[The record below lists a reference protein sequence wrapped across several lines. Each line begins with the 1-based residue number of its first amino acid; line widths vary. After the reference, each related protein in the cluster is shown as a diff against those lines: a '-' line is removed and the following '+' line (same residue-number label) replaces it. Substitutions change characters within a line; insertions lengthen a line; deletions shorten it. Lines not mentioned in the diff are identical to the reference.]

1 MDKSLRGEESIQ
13 SILDSFNSKMQN
25 MGCDNMSCDNSDLN
39 MVHDVTST
47 LLAAGVSQQD
57 VDAQGDPNVHGT
69 NVTGTKLFALVLTT
83 ESTKPKVNFRAL
95 YNEEKVEDIDFV
107 LPVENVLAARNKF
120 ANSLMGFF
128 VGKSVAFLLVQ
139 NYIHKIP
146 AVAYSEDGLSLIAS
160 QIGKPIMLDA
170 FTSSMC
176 SDPWGR
182 MGFARAMIEV
192 SAENELKKEVTMVVP
207 NVDGEGHTKQI
218 MPLEFE
224 WKPPQCCECHVFG
237 HSISSCPKRVVVN
250 NAEKIVENDDSF
262 TVVTHKKNKGKKVT
276 NNNDANNGF
285 KLPKPKP
292 KVWGKKNV
300 IQSVKPKENQVPVS
314 LKNTFSALNDLDDPV
329 ALKEMGES
337 SNTINN
343 TSLQTNKEV
352 NMDDSD
358 SDIEEMIME
367 QRPKGASTPSNK
379 SHVDINALSTV
390 CSKVFRDWDW
400 TSNANLCNKGCRII
414 VGWDVQVVDL
424 LVLAQTDQV
433 LHTKD
438 LDLHKNMVRGQPW
451 VLMGDFNAAL
461 NLEDIFSGSSVMN
474 ASMIEFKDCV
484 ANIEVVDI
492 NASGLHYT
500 WNQKPR
506 GGKGIL
512 KKLDRCM
519 GNMEFIDEYVG
530 AYAIYGTY

>member
-1 MDKSLRGEESIQ
+1 
-13 SILDSFNSKMQN
+13 
-25 MGCDNMSCDNSDLN
+25 MGCDNMSYDNNDLN
-39 MVHDVTST
+39 IVHDVTST

-57 VDAQGDPNVHGT
+57 VDAQGKYGFQKVISDDDVVFYFQFT
-69 NVTGTKLFALVLTT
+69 SVTGMEQVM
-83 ESTKPKVNFRAL
+83 
-95 YNEEKVEDIDFV
+95 EK
-107 LPVENVLAARNKF
+107 
-120 ANSLMGFF
+120 
-128 VGKSVAFLLVQ
+128 GK
-139 NYIHKIP
+139 H
-146 AVAYSEDGLSLIAS
+146 
-160 QIGKPIMLDA
+160 IMLDA

-182 MGFARAMIEV
+182 MGFTRAMIEV

-218 MPLEFE
+218 MSLKFE

-237 HSISSCPKRVVVN
+237 HSISSCPKCVVVN
-250 NAEKIVENDDSF
+250 NAKKIVENDDSF
-262 TVVTHKKNKGKKVT
+262 TVVTYKKNKGKKVT

-314 LKNTFSALNDLDDPV
+314 LKNTFSILNDLYDPV
-329 ALKEMGES
+329 ALKEME
-337 SNTINN
+337 
-343 TSLQTNKEV
+343 
-352 NMDDSD
+352 
-358 SDIEEMIME
+358 
-367 QRPKGASTPSNK
+367 

-414 VGWDVQVVDL
+414 VGWDAQVVDL
-424 LVLAQTDQV
+424 LVLAQMDQV

-438 LDLHKNMVRGQPW
+438 LDLHKNMVRGKSW
-451 VLMGDFNAAL
+451 VLMGDFNVAL

-484 ANIEVVDI
+484 ANI
-492 NASGLHYT
+492 
-500 WNQKPR
+500 
-506 GGKGIL
+506 
-512 KKLDRCM
+512 
-519 GNMEFIDEYVG
+519 
-530 AYAIYGTY
+530 